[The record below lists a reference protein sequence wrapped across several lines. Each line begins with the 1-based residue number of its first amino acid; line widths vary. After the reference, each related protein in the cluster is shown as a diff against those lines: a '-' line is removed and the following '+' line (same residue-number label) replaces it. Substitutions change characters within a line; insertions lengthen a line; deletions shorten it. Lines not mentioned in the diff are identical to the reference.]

1 MLLQATNIAVSRKG
15 SPVLRFADLSLA
27 EGGRLL
33 LLGPSGSG
41 KTTLLSVLAGLL
53 PPDAG
58 GKVSFAGQD
67 IYALPPRARDRLR
80 GRDYGF
86 VFQTLHL
93 LPSLS
98 LRQNVALAATLAGA
112 PESETRIDPLLA
124 ALGLADKARRRPEA
138 LSQGEQQR
146 AAIARAVLNRPRL
159 IIADEPTSAL
169 DDANAMAVMELI
181 ERQAAETGAALL
193 IATHDN
199 RITNRFENV
208 MTLDHRLKEAA

>member
-1 MLLQATNIAVSRKG
+1 M
-15 SPVLRFADLSLA
+15 
-27 EGGRLL
+27 
-33 LLGPSGSG
+33 
-41 KTTLLSVLAGLL
+41 
-53 PPDAG
+53 
-58 GKVSFAGQD
+58 
-67 IYALPPRARDRLR
+67 
-80 GRDYGF
+80 
-86 VFQTLHL
+86 
-93 LPSLS
+93 S

-169 DDANAMAVMELI
+169 DDANAAAVMDLI

-208 MTLDHRLKEAA
+208 MTLGHRLKEAA